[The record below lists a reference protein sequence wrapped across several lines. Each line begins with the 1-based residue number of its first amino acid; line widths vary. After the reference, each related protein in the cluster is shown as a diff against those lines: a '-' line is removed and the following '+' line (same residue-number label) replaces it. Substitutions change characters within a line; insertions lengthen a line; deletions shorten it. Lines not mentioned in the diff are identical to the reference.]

1 MPHTNVGLFRLGGVP
16 FAIFTKM
23 KKRNTNF
30 SVQLSAVS
38 ALAVAICHSDHKNMN
53 CKHFA
58 VHINEIVFIAACL
71 EFVHFENYR
80 FICQLLSKICGIC
93 ITTLYGSIFLGYLG

>member
-1 MPHTNVGLFRLGGVP
+1 
-16 FAIFTKM
+16 
-23 KKRNTNF
+23 
-30 SVQLSAVS
+30 
-38 ALAVAICHSDHKNMN
+38 MN

-93 ITTLYGSIFLGYLG
+93 ITTLYGSIFLGYLGCDVTVVVAIVFVRYL